1 MLPRTVEYILGDHN
15 RLHPLSLGSRVCRPI
30 DRNALNIAFRKIDC
44 RTIKSIMQFCDWF
57 GNPLCLDFQRS
68 LFRSFS
74 DSLKEKVH
82 LSTCHFRLIKNR
94 RRLESS
100 LAFSRLL
107 KIEKA
112 KLCQSVIKIYL
123 IRNKIFSFFILS

>member
-1 MLPRTVEYILGDHN
+1 MLPRTVEYILGDPYRHK
-15 RLHPLSLGSRVCRPI
+15 PLSIGSRVCRPT
-30 DRNALNIAFRKIDC
+30 DRNALNTAFGKID
-44 RTIKSIMQFCDWF
+44 RPYRKKYSAVLRLVWYS
-57 GNPLCLDFQRS
+57 LCLDFQSS

-74 DSLKEKVH
+74 DSLTEKVH

-100 LAFSRLL
+100 FVFSRLF

-112 KLCQSVIKIYL
+112 SCVKASLK
-123 IRNKIFSFFILS
+123 FILNGIIITFFLR